1 MTSPDA
7 AARPGMAFPA
17 FVALIALMMALNA
30 LAIDTMLPALPQI
43 GEAMGV
49 AVENQRQ
56 WVVTAYLLGFGGAQL
71 IYGPLSDRY
80 GRRPVLMFG
89 LVLYSLFGFLAA
101 FAPSWEVMLA
111 ARAAQ
116 GVGAASLRVLAISI
130 VRDCYVGRTMARV
143 MSLSFMV
150 FLGVPILAPSLGQ
163 LVLAVAE
170 WPAIFV
176 LLGVAGLGVLLW
188 AALALPET
196 LRPELRRP
204 IRLGRIGAGFAEALT
219 HREAMGYTLGMMMIT
234 GALFGFIN
242 SSQQLFAD
250 TFGAPDAFPL
260 AFAGIAGA
268 IAVASLLNA
277 RLVERL
283 GSRRLSHAALLGFI
297 LLSALHAGI
306 ALSGGEGMWA
316 FIVLQ
321 AAVMFC
327 FGFIPGNFGAMAMEP
342 MGHIAGAASSAQ
354 GVVSTVGGA
363 LIGFVIGQGFDGTPA
378 PLAAGFA
385 ACGLA
390 ALACVLWAERGRLFR
405 ARHGAG

>member
-1 MTSPDA
+1 MTQSES
-7 AARPGMAFPA
+7 ARIGMAFPA
-17 FVALIALMMALNA
+17 FVTLIALLMALNA

-43 GEAMGV
+43 GAAMGV
-49 AVENQRQ
+49 TVDNDRQ
-56 WVVTAYLLGFGGAQL
+56 WVVTAYLLGFGAAQ
-71 IYGPLSDRY
+71 IVYGPISDRY
-80 GRRPVLMFG
+80 GRKPALIFG
-89 LVLYSLFGFLAA
+89 LLTYSLFGFLAA
-101 FAPSWEVMLA
+101 LAPTWEVMLA

-116 GVGAASLRVLAISI
+116 GVGAAALRVLVVSI

-150 FLGVPILAPSLGQ
+150 FLGVPIIAPSLGQ
-163 LVLAVAE
+163 LILTVAA

-176 LLGVAGLGVLLW
+176 VLGAAGLAVLLW
-188 AALALPET
+188 TVLALPET
-196 LRPELRRP
+196 LHPEHRRP
-204 IRLGRIGAGFAEALT
+204 IQLGRIAAGFLEAAV
-219 HREAMGYTLGMMMIT
+219 HREAMGYTLAGMMIT

-250 TFGAPDAFPL
+250 TFHAPDVFPL

-283 GSRRLSHAALLGFI
+283 GSRRLSHTALLGFI
-297 LLSALHAGI
+297 LVAGLHLLVAR
-306 ALSGGEGMWA
+306 SGGEGMWA
-316 FIVLQ
+316 FIALQ
-321 AAVMFC
+321 ATAMFC

-342 MGHIAGAASSAQ
+342 MGHIAGAASSVQ

-378 PLAAGFA
+378 PLAGGFLVS
-385 ACGLA
+385 GLM
-390 ALACVLWAERGRLFR
+390 ALAFVLWAERGRLFH
-405 ARHGAG
+405 ARHLRS